1 VATAQEHQQRS
12 SANWADG
19 WTPFGNGRPRAS
31 RVPPR
36 GSYSRAAAP
45 RHGANPAVDALV
57 AVATLIAAFVL
68 MNLTENQVIGLA
80 EFLKMRISV
89 KNVMLIA
96 VLSYCWVALFRSF
109 GLYDARRI
117 MGWEEETLRV
127 IGACLLGALVA
138 LIFPVTSVSR
148 AFRFDT
154 TALFFVGVTFNTLVV
169 RRIGHML
176 TERGTTGGVRNLVI
190 VGSGPRARRA
200 YREMCLGDQP
210 QYVCLGFIDS
220 EPVPMNGTPIRMLG
234 GIAELESLLVQEP
247 IDEVLIALPIKS
259 QYAGVQRALRICERM
274 GVQATYLADVFEHGL
289 ARPRFEQAESLA
301 VVTLPTRADDSRLM
315 VKRGID
321 IAGASLAVVMLSPVL
336 LVAALAVKITSPGP
350 VFFIQP
356 RYGYNRRRFPMIK
369 FRTMVVDAEQRM
381 KDVEHLNEAAGP
393 IFKIKKDPRVTK
405 IGSFLRES
413 SVDELPQLFNVL
425 LGHMSLVG
433 PRPMSVRDVSRFSEA
448 TLMRRFSVLP
458 GMTGL
463 WQVSGRSSLTFTD
476 WIALDLK
483 YIDNWSLTEDLR
495 ILLITVPVVV
505 RGRGAM

>member
-12 SANWADG
+12 SEWADG
-19 WTPFGNGRPRAS
+19 WTPFNSGRPRTS
-31 RVPPR
+31 RVSPR

-45 RHGANPAVDALV
+45 RHGANPAIDALV
-57 AVATLIAAFVL
+57 AIGTLIAAFVL
-68 MNLTENQVIGLA
+68 MNIGDNQVMSIVD
-80 EFLKMRISV
+80 FMTMRISV

-96 VLSYCWVALFRSF
+96 VLSYCWIALFRSF

-117 MGWEEETLRV
+117 MSWEEEALRV
-127 IGACLLGALVA
+127 VGACLLGALVA

-148 AFRFDT
+148 AFRFET

-176 TERGTTGGVRNLVI
+176 TERGMTGGVRNLVI

-210 QYVCLGFIDS
+210 QYVCLGFVDS

-289 ARPRFEQAESLA
+289 ARPRFEQAESMA

-315 VKRGID
+315 AKRGID
-321 IAGASLAVVMLSPVL
+321 IVCASIALLLLSPVL
-336 LVAALAVKITSPGP
+336 IITAIAVKATSPGP

-356 RYGYNRRRFPMIK
+356 RYGYNRRRFPMFK
-369 FRTMVVDAEQRM
+369 FRTMVNDAEKQM
-381 KDVEHLNEAAGP
+381 KDIEHLNEAAGP
-393 IFKIKKDPRVTK
+393 IFKIRNDPRVTK
-405 IGSFLRES
+405 IGGFLRGS
-413 SVDELPQLFNVL
+413 SIDELPQLFNVL

-463 WQVSGRSSLTFTD
+463 WQVSGRSSLTFSD

>member
-12 SANWADG
+12 AEWADG
-19 WTPFGNGRPRAS
+19 WTPFNSGRPRTS
-31 RVPPR
+31 RVSPR

-45 RHGANPAVDALV
+45 RHGANPAVDAVV
-57 AVATLIAAFVL
+57 AIVTLIVAFVL
-68 MNLTENQVIGLA
+68 MNLSENQVMS
-80 EFLKMRISV
+80 FVDFMTMRISV

-117 MGWEEETLRV
+117 MSWEEEALRV

-138 LIFPVTSVSR
+138 LIFPATSVSR

-154 TALFFVGVTFNTLVV
+154 TALFFVGVTANTLIV

-176 TERGTTGGVRNLVI
+176 TERGMTGGVRNLVI

-210 QYVCLGFIDS
+210 PYVCLGFVDS

-321 IAGASLAVVMLSPVL
+321 IIGATLAVVVLSPL
-336 LVAALAVKITSPGP
+336 LAITAIAVKATSPGP

-356 RYGYNRRRFPMIK
+356 RYGYNRRRFPMFK
-369 FRTMVVDAEQRM
+369 FRTMVNDAEQRM
-381 KDVEHLNEAAGP
+381 KDIEHLNEAAGP
-393 IFKIKKDPRVTK
+393 IFKIRKDPRLTK
-405 IGSFLRES
+405 IGGFLRAS
-413 SVDELPQLFNVL
+413 SIDELPQLFNVL

-483 YIDNWSLTEDLR
+483 YIDNWSLLEDLR

>member
-1 VATAQEHQQRS
+1 MATAQEHHQRS
-12 SANWADG
+12 SEWADG
-19 WTPFGNGRPRAS
+19 WTPFNSGRPRAA
-31 RVPPR
+31 RVAPR

-45 RHGANPAVDALV
+45 RHGARPAVDALV
-57 AVATLIAAFVL
+57 AVATLVAAFVL
-68 MNLTENQVIGLA
+68 MNLSENQVMGLVD
-80 EFLKMRISV
+80 FMTMRISV
-89 KNVMLIA
+89 KNVLLVA

-117 MGWEEETLRV
+117 MSWEEETLRV

-154 TALFFVGVTFNTLVV
+154 TALFFVTVTGVTIVV
-169 RRIGHML
+169 RRVGHML
-176 TERGTTGGVRNLVI
+176 TERGMTGGVRNLVI

-210 QYVCLGFIDS
+210 QYVCLGFVDS

-315 VKRGID
+315 VKRGLD
-321 IAGASLAVVMLSPVL
+321 IIGATCAVVLLSPVL
-336 LVAALAVKITSPGP
+336 IVTAVAVKMTSPGP

-381 KDVEHLNEAAGP
+381 KDIEHLNEAAGP
-393 IFKIKKDPRVTK
+393 IF
-405 IGSFLRES
+405 
-413 SVDELPQLFNVL
+413 
-425 LGHMSLVG
+425 
-433 PRPMSVRDVSRFSEA
+433 
-448 TLMRRFSVLP
+448 
-458 GMTGL
+458 
-463 WQVSGRSSLTFTD
+463 
-476 WIALDLK
+476 
-483 YIDNWSLTEDLR
+483 
-495 ILLITVPVVV
+495 
-505 RGRGAM
+505 